1 MTQIGPSAAIT
12 RDRQTHSIIG
22 AAIEVHRHLGSG
34 FLEPVYQEALE
45 LELETRKIPFARE
58 VELPVFYKGRPF
70 ALRYRSD
77 FICFKEILVE
87 LKAIARLTDREG
99 SQVINY
105 LSACRLHRGLLLN
118 FGSGSLQCR
127 RFVWHFRDPVHSAQS
142 AKSVGKT
149 D

>member
-1 MTQIGPSAAIT
+1 MTQIGPSTAIT

-45 LELETRKIPFARE
+45 LELETRKIRFARE
-58 VELPVFYKGRPF
+58 VELPVFYKGQPL
-70 ALRYRSD
+70 ALRYRGD
-77 FICFKEILVE
+77 FICFDAILVE

-105 LSACRLHRGLLLN
+105 LSACRLHRALLLN

-127 RFVWHFRDPVHSAQS
+127 RFVWDFRNPIQS
-142 AKSVGKT
+142 AHAGRT